1 MTFKTLHLLL
11 LVSLISLLQSNAQ
24 ISITFPMENAVFQRN
39 QNNFASLSIAGNYP
53 ANTSVSSVQAR
64 LINPSNESI
73 VRDWTTIQNN
83 PTGGVFTGTL
93 TGVAG
98 GWYRLE
104 LRSFTNGNVSG
115 TATLNRVGVGE
126 VFLIAGQ
133 SNAQGVNI
141 NGVSTP
147 NATDERVI
155 THNELSWYDNTQQ
168 KCDKKIPNYPV
179 LSQLSGGS
187 ISKTGTNPWCYGKLG
202 DLLTSR
208 LGVPVAFFNGAA
220 MSTSSINWR
229 QSADGQATENHY
241 DGGQY
246 TFCNEIDV
254 PYSGLKIIMNY
265 YASIFGV
272 RAILWHQGETD
283 NFINNTGSNYES
295 NIYHIID
302 KSRTNFGGTIPWVIS
317 KATLF
322 NHNDTQADI
331 RVAQQNLGNNIASKL
346 FSGPDTDYITGNGRA
361 DDVHFSSPGLIQLAN
376 LWDASLNDTFF
387 NNATPIEAKPLPV
400 VSVSIINTEFQLS
413 APIGYNS
420 YKWVRLDAGN
430 TDYEDSEESKERV
443 ISRTSGTYRCY
454 LTDSQG
460 NITFTQPVICGC
472 TGAVNCNGM
481 TYLSNM
487 VACTAISGL
496 GAVRYDQSHSGNPIR
511 LKGTT
516 YPKGIGC
523 HANSEITYKL
533 NGNFGRFISDI
544 GIDDAINENDN
555 QSSAYFRVY
564 VDNVLKYQS
573 PLMGRNTP
581 TIRININVQGG
592 QELKIIT
599 NQGPDNFNSDH
610 TDWAGARLHCID
622 NQSPTV
628 PANLNESQISQN
640 CATLNWSASTD
651 NMEVDKY
658 YIYLSNVLI
667 DSVDAPLTTYRI
679 KNLEASYYYTAT
691 VRAKDYSGN
700 LSAASNTVE
709 IITLSNLVVAAK
721 PQTINIGQYSL
732 LETSYNFSCPGGTI
746 IWSTGATTNSI
757 TVSPTVTTDYTAACK
772 INECTS
778 NVTTVTVKVNPNCTT
793 SYNFASPDDD
803 FTGSETSLSLRATTV
818 ITAQNSILNN
828 AKVVY
833 QAGQSITLEPG
844 FKTETGTVFRAQ
856 IAGCN

>member
-1 MTFKTLHLLL
+1 MTLKTLHLLL
-11 LVSLISLLQSNAQ
+11 LVSLITLLQSNAQ

-39 QNNFASLSIAGNYP
+39 QFNFASLSIAGNYP
-53 ANTSVSSVQAR
+53 ANTTVSSVQAR
-64 LINPSNESI
+64 LINPGNESI
-73 VRDWTTIQNN
+73 ARDWTTIQNN

-115 TATLNRVGVGE
+115 TATLNRVGIGE

-133 SNAQGVNI
+133 SNAQGLDNV
-141 NGVSTP
+141 GYP
-147 NATDERVI
+147 ATDERVV
-155 THNELSWYDNTQQ
+155 THNELSWYDNNAGQ
-168 KCDKKIPNYPV
+168 CDNKFPNYPSF
-179 LSQLSGGS
+179 SQITNST
-187 ISKTGTNPWCYGKLG
+187 ISKTGFSSWCYGKLG
-202 DLLTSR
+202 DMLTSR

-220 MSTSSINWR
+220 TSTSSINWR
-229 QSADGQATENHY
+229 ESSNGQPTENHY
-241 DGGQY
+241 NPSQP
-246 TFCNEIDV
+246 TFCNQQGV
-254 PYSGLKIIMNY
+254 PYTGLKRIMNY
-265 YASIFGV
+265 YASVFGV
-272 RAILWHQGETD
+272 RAILWHHGETD
-283 NFINNTGSNYES
+283 NYINTTGSAYLDNMY
-295 NIYHIID
+295 YIIN
-302 KSRTNFGGTIPWVIS
+302 KSRSDFGSTIPWVIS

-322 NHNDTQADI
+322 NDTDTQADI
-331 RVAQQNLGNNIASKL
+331 KVAQQNLGNDNGNKL
-346 FSGPDTDYITGNGRA
+346 FSGPDTDALPGPANRA
-361 DDVHFSSPGLIQLAN
+361 DGVHFKLEALPDLAN
-376 LWDASLNDTFF
+376 LWNASLDGNFF
-387 NNATPIEAKPLPV
+387 SNATPITAKTLPV
-400 VSVSIINTEFQLS
+400 VNVNIINTEFQLT
-413 APIGYNS
+413 APGGYVA

-430 TDYEDSEESKERV
+430 TDYEDPAEATTQV

-496 GAVRYDQSHSGNPIR
+496 GAVRYDQSHSGNPIK

-544 GIDDAINENDN
+544 GIDDAIDANDT

-564 VDNVLKYQS
+564 VDNILKYQS
-573 PLMGRNTP
+573 PLLSRSSP
-581 TIRININVQGG
+581 TIKININVQGG

-622 NQSPTV
+622 NQSPTI
-628 PANLNESQISQN
+628 PANLHESQISQN

-732 LETSYNFSCPGGTI
+732 LETSFNFSCPGGTI

-772 INECTS
+772 INECIS
-778 NVTTVTVKVNPNCTT
+778 NVSTVTVKVNPNCTT
-793 SYNFASPDDD
+793 SYNFVSPEND
-803 FTGSETSLSLRATTV
+803 FTGSETNLSLRATTV
-818 ITAQNSILNN
+818 ISAQNSILNN

-833 QAGQSITLEPG
+833 QAGQAIMLEPG
-844 FKTETGTVFRAQ
+844 FKTETGTVFMAR